1 MMNNYFDPNATHHR
15 FGNGNLVTRA
25 TPKVRWAQIAP
36 GGRVHYIQT
45 AIIRWNFNG
54 GTPEKPDITY
64 VTLCGPQ
71 RHHLFP
77 VCNPEPRDI
86 CARCDARNRYAL

>member
-1 MMNNYFDPNATHHR
+1 MMAGYFRADQKHHR

-25 TPKVRWAQIAP
+25 KSKVKWAQIAP
-36 GGRVHYIQT
+36 GGRVHFINE
-45 AIIRWNFNG
+45 AIIRWNFHG
-54 GTPEKPDITY
+54 GTFAKPDITY
-64 VTLCGPQ
+64 VALCGPQ

-86 CARCDARNRYAL
+86 CARCDARNRWP